1 MVAPNQKARQG
12 NNNRKA
18 LGDIGNVVGARN
30 PKCNINKDAV
40 MEYVVLCYLLSFRC
54 IN

>member
-18 LGDIGNVVGARN
+18 LGDIGNVVELGTPNAIST
-30 PKCNINKDAV
+30 K
-40 MEYVVLCYLLSFRC
+40 MW
-54 IN
+54 